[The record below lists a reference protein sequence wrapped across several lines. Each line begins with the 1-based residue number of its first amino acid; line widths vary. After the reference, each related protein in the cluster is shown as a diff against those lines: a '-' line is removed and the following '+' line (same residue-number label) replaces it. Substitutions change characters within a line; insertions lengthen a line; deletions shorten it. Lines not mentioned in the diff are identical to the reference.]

1 MADKKNVKT
10 KATIYAEIKAILNG
24 LVADGALEQG
34 AYDEYADRLDK
45 DIEASTKKS
54 TATKKP
60 TENDKLN
67 KLVKEA
73 ILTVLENEG
82 KAMKYADFYKAVL
95 AELETTEDKVSKNK
109 VTALC
114 TQLGEKGTGE
124 VKKYVEKKI
133 TYIVLASLA

>member
-10 KATIYAEIKAILNG
+10 KATIYAEIKDILKDLYENG
-24 LVADGALEQG
+24 KLEQSE
-34 AYDEYADRLDK
+34 YDEYTERLDK
-45 DIEASTKKS
+45 DIELATKKS

-67 KLVKEA
+67 MLVKEA

-124 VKKYVEKKI
+124 IKKYVEKKI